1 MGDTAQPVPNVI
13 AKGSMGVYAIVEDHG
28 QQYSLQEGEVLDL
41 ARRAAMPGERL
52 ELDRVLMVRDGDHV
66 AVGRPTVPGARVI
79 AEVLEEVKGRKVTV
93 FKYKSSV
100 RYRRLNGH
108 RQRYCRVKI
117 TSIVPGD
124 SAGTE
129 AAAS

>member
-1 MGDTAQPVPNVI
+1 
-13 AKGSMGVYAIVEDHG
+13 MGVYAIVEDHG
-28 QQYSLQEGEVLDL
+28 QQYSLREGEVLDL
-41 ARRAAMPGERL
+41 ARRMAAPGQRL
-52 ELDRVLMVRDGDHV
+52 ELDQVLLVRDGDHV

-100 RYRRLNGH
+100 RYRRLTGH

-117 TSIVPGD
+117 TAIVPGD
-124 SAGTE
+124 SASTGT
-129 AAAS
+129 AAS

>member
-1 MGDTAQPVPNVI
+1 M
-13 AKGSMGVYAIVEDHG
+13 
-28 QQYSLQEGEVLDL
+28 LDL
-41 ARRAAMPGERL
+41 ARRVAAPGERL

-100 RYRRLNGH
+100 RYRRLTGH

-124 SAGTE
+124 SVPGDSASRRAAGN
-129 AAAS
+129 

>member
-1 MGDTAQPVPNVI
+1 MV
-13 AKGSMGVYAIVEDHG
+13 VYAIVEDHG
-28 QQYSLQEGEVLDL
+28 QQYTLREGEVLDL
-41 ARRAAMPGERL
+41 ARRAATPGERL
-52 ELDRVLMVRDGDHV
+52 ELDQVLMVRDGDHV

-79 AEVLEEVKGRKVTV
+79 AEVLEEVKGRKVIV

-100 RYRRLNGH
+100 RYRRLTGH

-124 SAGTE
+124 SADMET
-129 AAAS
+129 AAN

>member
-1 MGDTAQPVPNVI
+1 
-13 AKGSMGVYAIVEDHG
+13 MGVYAIVKDHG
-28 QQYSLQEGEVLDL
+28 QQYSLREGEVLDL
-41 ARRAAMPGERL
+41 ARREATPGERL
-52 ELDRVLMVRDGDHV
+52 ELDQVLLVRDGDRV

-79 AEVLEEVKGRKVTV
+79 AEVLEEVKARKVTV

-100 RYRRLNGH
+100 RYRRLTGH

-129 AAAS
+129 AAAN

>member
-1 MGDTAQPVPNVI
+1 M
-13 AKGSMGVYAIVEDHG
+13 
-28 QQYSLQEGEVLDL
+28 LDL
-41 ARRAAMPGERL
+41 ARRAATPGERL
-52 ELDRVLMVRDGDHV
+52 ELDRVLLVRDGDRV

-100 RYRRLNGH
+100 RYRRLTGH

-117 TSIVPGD
+117 TAIVPGE
-124 SAGTE
+124 SAGSE